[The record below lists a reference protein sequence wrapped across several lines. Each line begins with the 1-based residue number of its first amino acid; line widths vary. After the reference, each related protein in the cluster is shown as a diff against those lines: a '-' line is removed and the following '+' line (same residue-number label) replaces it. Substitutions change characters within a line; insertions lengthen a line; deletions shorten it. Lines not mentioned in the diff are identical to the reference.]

1 MEKVH
6 IVQRQRNV
14 ACSVVSSGN
23 MRVARS
29 RHEFNHV
36 QIATWLAIHKTG
48 FLKLNQRALMSQ
60 LIHALGH
67 EMT

>member
-48 FLKLNQRALMSQ
+48 FLKLKKW
-60 LIHALGH
+60 
-67 EMT
+67 